1 MEFVDHPRVAY
12 TLFDGPYFENIDRYA
27 PDPKYRDAVRAVLPE
42 DWKVQPRGFW
52 THCYAPDAEFI
63 AHGWKIHVSSRT
75 ENAIETLRLVA
86 AEAAALSVNFK
97 FCSDRRMLRLSLNK
111 NASRSQAG
119 KFIALF
125 PRSQAEFEQLIERV
139 HAVTRHLDGPYVLTD
154 RPYRDSEVVY
164 YRYGEHRGEPR
175 LNQYG
180 QRVRGYRLDDGSW
193 HADTREPRF
202 RLPPGVQDPFS
213 AEQEVLPPGDDGVL
227 LKGRYRIRQA
237 LKFNANGGVYRGVD
251 ETTGAQV
258 VIREERGALG
268 ALEQTST
275 EHGGGYSLHKEARI
289 LQRLAGTGC
298 APGFVDLFQEWRHW
312 FLVQEYVGAQTL
324 WGDAIGYYLGRA
336 GRTSAE
342 AFESL
347 RASAIKLATSLQ
359 AVHAAGV
366 VLRDLTRT
374 NVLVT
379 ASGDIKF
386 IDFEFSHEID
396 DAGPWIPGGTSGYA
410 APEQIA
416 NQVPSPPDDHYALG
430 VLILDMLTF
439 SASGFDLN
447 REGLYGRLRQ
457 NIEDLHLPRELT
469 DIVVGLTEHDPAK
482 RWDLQR
488 AITALEAIAAPPA
501 RPLFHIGSD
510 IPEIAPPSA
519 SLKAE
524 LARMVE
530 QIGEYLDASADFGR
544 NDRLWPASTEV
555 FTTNPVNI
563 THGAAGPAFFQLQ
576 VRGAVDPAVLDW
588 IDARARA
595 RDCPPGLYSG
605 LAGVALLMSAA
616 GRPDRAEALIRE
628 SNVPEM
634 VYEAPGLYYGA
645 AGWGFAN
652 LHLWRDSGKAR
663 YLEQACEVADWLL
676 RTGTESDA
684 GLHWSMQGIVS
695 LGLGE
700 GQAGIALFLTY
711 LAAATDEPR
720 YLQAAVRALDFDLA
734 HGDEYGG
741 LLLWQPT
748 VDARPGD
755 PRSPHTW
762 YGSSGIGSACLR
774 CHAATGESRFLEAA
788 QRCALSVASRFTNKI
803 WQFEGASGFGEFLL
817 DIAQFTGDER
827 YSRIAYYQSE
837 ILLPHRIAMPK
848 GVAFAGSDHFRICC
862 EYSEGS
868 SGIGLFVD
876 RLLHGKQRLLM
887 LDALL
892 APKARGLEEEGA
904 RAAALA

>member
-12 TLFDGPYFENIDRYA
+12 TLFDGPFFESIDRYA
-27 PDPKYRDAVRAVLPE
+27 PDPKYRDAVKALLPE
-42 DWKVQPRGFW
+42 GWKVQPRGFW
-52 THCYAPDAEFI
+52 THCFAPDADFI

-75 ENAIETLRLVA
+75 ENAIETLRHVTAVA
-86 AEAAALSVNFK
+86 VSAGVNFK

-119 KFIALF
+119 KFIAIF
-125 PRSQAEFEQLIERV
+125 PRDQAEFEQVIERIHV
-139 HAVTRHLDGPYVLTD
+139 ATRHLDGPYVLTD

-175 LNQYG
+175 LNHYG

-193 HADTREPRF
+193 HADTREPKF

-213 AEQEVLPPGDDGVL
+213 REQELAPPGDDGVL
-227 LKGRYRIRQA
+227 IKGRYRIRQA
-237 LKFNANGGVYRGVD
+237 LKFNANGGVYRGID
-251 ETTGAQV
+251 EATGAQV

-275 EHGGGYSLHKEARI
+275 EHGEGYSLHKEARI
-289 LQRLAGTGC
+289 LQRLADTGC
-298 APGFVDLFQEWRHW
+298 VPGFVDLFKEWRHW
-312 FLVQEYVGAQTL
+312 FLVQEYIGAQTL
-324 WGDAIGYYLGRA
+324 WGDAIGYYLGRS

-342 AFESL
+342 AFEAL
-347 RASAIKLATSLQ
+347 RSSAIKLATGLQ

-379 ASGDIKF
+379 AQGDIKF
-386 IDFEFSHEID
+386 IDFEFSHEVD
-396 DAGPWIPGGTSGYA
+396 DAGPWVPGGTSGYA

-416 NQVPSPPDDHYALG
+416 NETPSPSDDHYALG
-430 VLILDMLTF
+430 VLLLDMLTF

-447 REGLYGRLRQ
+447 REGLYGRLGQ
-457 NIEDLHLPRELT
+457 NIDDLHLPQALN
-469 DIVVGLTEHDPAK
+469 DIVAGLTHLDVSQ

-488 AITALEAIAAPPA
+488 AIDALNAIEPPPPL
-501 RPLFHIGSD
+501 PLFHVGED
-510 IPEIAPPSA
+510 IPEVAPPSA
-519 SLKAE
+519 ALKSE
-524 LARMVE
+524 LKRMVE
-530 QIGEYLDASADFGR
+530 DIGAYLDDSVDFKR
-544 NDRLWPASTEV
+544 QDRLWPASSEV
-555 FTTNPVNI
+555 FTTNPINLK
-563 THGAAGPAFFQLQ
+563 HGAAGPAFFQLQ

-588 IDARARA
+588 IARRA
-595 RDCPPGLYSG
+595 NPRDCPPGLYSG
-605 LAGVALLMSAA
+605 LAGVAVLMSAA
-616 GRPDRAEALIRE
+616 GRQDTAEALMRD

-634 VYEAPGLYYGA
+634 LYEAPGLYYGA
-645 AGWGFAN
+645 AGWGLAN
-652 LHLWRDSGKAR
+652 LHLWQDIGTVR
-663 YLEQACEVADWLL
+663 YLEQACGVGDWLL
-676 RTGTESDA
+676 RTATEAEA
-684 GLHWSMQGIVS
+684 GLHWAIEDVVS

-700 GQAGIALFLTY
+700 GQSGIALFLTY
-711 LAAATDEPR
+711 LAAAADEPR

-734 HGDEYGG
+734 FGEEYGG

-774 CHAATGESRFLEAA
+774 CYAATGESRFLETA

-817 DIAQFTGDER
+817 DMAQFTGDQR
-827 YSRIAYYQSE
+827 YARIAYYQSE
-837 ILLPHRIAMPK
+837 ILLPHQIRRPK

-876 RLLHGKQRLLM
+876 RLLHDKPRLLM
-887 LDALL
+887 LDGLL
-892 APKARGLEEEGA
+892 KSGMPATAEDGRI
-904 RAAALA
+904 AAAMV